1 MKPRTKYAK
10 SGGLNI
16 AYQVLGEGS
25 VDLILSPGWVTHL
38 DLAWEVPPLARFL
51 ERLASFSRLIL
62 FDKRGTGLS
71 DRVDPDRLP
80 SLPDRM
86 DDIRVVMD
94 AAGSERAVLFGTL
107 GGGAMCGLF
116 AATYPERS
124 VALILY
130 GTFPKLE
137 PETGMLS
144 RLANTEEEALDR
156 IENEWGTE
164 GVGVAFWAPNL
175 LADDRTTAA
184 YLQLTRSGL
193 SPGSARALMQL
204 GYQIDWGEVLPRIEV
219 PTLVLHRTGD
229 LVVPVHQGRA
239 LAEGIKGARYV
250 ELPGVDHLMW
260 VGDQDAI
267 VDEVRRF
274 LLTLLPSPQTR
285 SRRVSPDELGLSARE
300 LEVLQLVAT
309 GRTNKQIADQLFIS
323 PKTVGTHVSNILAKL
338 GVERRAE
345 AAALAQRLGLLGT

>member
-1 MKPRTKYAK
+1 MRPRTKYAK

-164 GVGVAFWAPNL
+164 GVGAAFWAPNL
-175 LADDRTTAA
+175 LADERTTAA
-184 YLQLTRSGL
+184 YLRLTRSGL

-204 GYQIDWGEVLPRIEV
+204 GYQIDWGDVLPRIEV

-274 LLTLLPSPQTR
+274 LLTLPPSPQTR

-338 GVERRAE
+338 GAERRAE
-345 AAALAQRLGLLGT
+345 AAALAQRLGLLGI